1 MRHLADRIRHVP
13 ALSLLQFPYHDNLR
27 VAELVRRGVPAR
39 ALTGLADALHLS
51 LGGLTAAVQIPR
63 RTLERRLADNA
74 VLKVAESER
83 AVRIARLLARAT
95 DVFEDGDEAAAW
107 FSEPLNELGGK
118 TPLECCALE
127 AGARE
132 VEETLGRIEHGVF
145 L

>member
-1 MRHLADRIRHVP
+1 
-13 ALSLLQFPYHDNLR
+13 
-27 VAELVRRGVPAR
+27 
-39 ALTGLADALHLS
+39 
-51 LGGLTAAVQIPR
+51 
-63 RTLERRLADNA
+63 
-74 VLKVAESER
+74 
-83 AVRIARLLARAT
+83 
-95 DVFEDGDEAAAW
+95 VFEDRDEAAAW